1 VHTYFSGNDS
11 RWQRIW
17 PSDKTNA
24 LQRWFDGFLTGD
36 VSCKA
41 ETYPYRLI
49 YYDDDRNYNIDN
61 YNECINTYFSGN
73 DSRWQRIWWDV
84 ADNE

>member
-1 VHTYFSGNDS
+1 M
-11 RWQRIW
+11 
-17 PSDKTNA
+17 
-24 LQRWFDGFLTGD
+24 QRWFDGFLTD
-36 VSCKA
+36 EIEIWSDWRRYNVPSLPLTEYQKESCKA
-41 ETYPYRLI
+41 ETYPYRLM

-73 DSRWQRIWWDV
+73 DSRWQRIWRDV